1 MLADALLVS
10 LSAEEQ
16 EWTRAVHAV
25 ALRDWQRVNTKLYRV
40 VLPSLL
46 IDGPEFKRD
55 DRTVREYVR
64 LYLADGRGL
73 IAWARSHVSV
83 TDKDSQKKLR
93 HTLAVARLKAT
104 ATIAEI
110 SVHTQLM
117 LDLWSLVAG
126 NDADDATSL
135 VDYYDELLVSMP
147 TEPETSRVVQLRV
160 WLANRVTDYRAGGLV
175 ATGSDWRIPT
185 KARSERSEINLQ
197 HRETHASTIVTRG
210 GASATEHSPTRQ
222 HYHWRRQEERSVY
235 DGDRGP
241 GRTAPP

>member
-93 HTLAVARLKAT
+93 HTLAVTRLKAT
-104 ATIAEI
+104 ATIPEI

-160 WLANRVTDYRAGGLV
+160 WLANRVTDHACRGAGGYGQRL
-175 ATGSDWRIPT
+175 ANTDQGKKR
-185 KARSERSEINLQ
+185 A
-197 HRETHASTIVTRG
+197 
-210 GASATEHSPTRQ
+210 
-222 HYHWRRQEERSVY
+222 
-235 DGDRGP
+235 
-241 GRTAPP
+241 